1 MEQTN
6 TISFDALHH
15 VIFLVFTVRFKL
27 RINSAGGKTKP
38 DSSNISKV
46 FELSDGTLECWRLI
60 IDKKDAFLWLIYSKR
75 TELQNPAEQ
84 VGIQTSSVDVKR
96 FRTVCV
102 GHTEQITDKMTSFIT
117 NDKER
122 LTPDLRQDL
131 FGLQP

>member
-1 MEQTN
+1 M
-6 TISFDALHH
+6 
-15 VIFLVFTVRFKL
+15 
-27 RINSAGGKTKP
+27 
-38 DSSNISKV
+38 
-46 FELSDGTLECWRLI
+46 LEAK
-60 IDKKDAFLWLIYSKR
+60 IDKKDAFLWLYTQKR
-75 TELQNPAEQ
+75 TELQNLAEQ

-122 LTPDLRQDL
+122 LTPNLRQDL